1 MSPLWQP
8 QSDVLGHSLCEL
20 HASFCCGAAKCCRHV
35 GRWGWLA
42 QLTARPCLMWLLQA
56 CCWAWQA
63 LSRVCCVIQWV
74 TTLGIP
80 VGRAGQDSGINR
92 LKRGFQNDTHQYRCQ
107 PCRTRSQK
115 WLLLKFHSLEG
126 VPAAF
131 CLSRRLSWD
140 QWVGLT
146 PTLFKL
152 LPLCWNSEWVS
163 LCVSPSR
170 EESQLPTA
178 PQFTHWFSK
187 PDIMQVCLPVLSVGS
202 PIWSLDPLLL
212 RGTSGCDKPLTSHCH
227 GAVDSDLI
235 TFLPLPPF
243 LMCPFLYIFHSRKS
257 VLLVLS
263 SFWR

>member
-1 MSPLWQP
+1 MWGLAPSKTT
-8 QSDVLGHSLCEL
+8 CE
-20 HASFCCGAAKCCRHV
+20 
-35 GRWGWLA
+35 A
-42 QLTARPCLMWLLQA
+42 QQWLLRVCRYVRLPRA
-56 CCWAWQA
+56 GPKLMGVRSSEGLL
-63 LSRVCCVIQWV
+63 LSRVLQEPLWRVSSIGCMVLPRLWRVKEVVLMSTGSARWKEGKKTDARQCFHLQKKFHQISASSSHAPKLVNKSPSWV
-74 TTLGIP
+74 TQTL
-80 VGRAGQDSGINR
+80 
-92 LKRGFQNDTHQYRCQ
+92 L
-107 PCRTRSQK
+107 
-115 WLLLKFHSLEG
+115 
-126 VPAAF
+126 
-131 CLSRRLSWD
+131 
-140 QWVGLT
+140 
-146 PTLFKL
+146 KL

-170 EESQLPTA
+170 EESQFPTA

-243 LMCPFLYIFHSRKS
+243 LMCPFLYIFHSRKY

>member
-115 WLLLKFHSLEG
+115 WLPLKFHSLEG

-146 PTLFKL
+146 PTPFKL
-152 LPLCWNSEWVS
+152 LPLCWNSEHVS
-163 LCVSPSR
+163 FCVPFKNGIFVSYSPSALLNISPTG
-170 EESQLPTA
+170 SQ
-178 PQFTHWFSK
+178 S
-187 PDIMQVCLPVLSVGS
+187 QVSCGLVFQLQILRLGS
-202 PIWSLDPLLL
+202 
-212 RGTSGCDKPLTSHCH
+212 
-227 GAVDSDLI
+227 
-235 TFLPLPPF
+235 
-243 LMCPFLYIFHSRKS
+243 LM
-257 VLLVLS
+257 
-263 SFWR
+263 